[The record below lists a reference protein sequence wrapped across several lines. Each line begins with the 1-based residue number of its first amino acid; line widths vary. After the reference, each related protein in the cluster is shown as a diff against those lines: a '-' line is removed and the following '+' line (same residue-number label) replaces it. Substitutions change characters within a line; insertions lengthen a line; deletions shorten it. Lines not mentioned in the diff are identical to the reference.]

1 MDLAIKEEK
10 IPSGGIADFI
20 YTDEELQTLENQEVE
35 QEFGKGGIAQFK
47 EVGKKIATYG
57 RYGDDTVAHVE
68 TGELIVPRALIEN
81 NPELK
86 ESIFSHLKE
95 LGVKDPERYVVGT
108 KKNSIN
114 PDTGLPEFFLKKL
127 FKSVS
132 KGISSIGKGVSRA
145 LGGVGKA
152 LKKVAP
158 IVLPMVLAATP
169 LGPIYGAALGS
180 GISTLMQ
187 GGDLGDAVKSAAL
200 AGGVGAI
207 YSGASSAMAGKG
219 FGAGISADL
228 ASPGA
233 RFDQLSLTDPFKSFQ
248 PSTSVDAPLS
258 NVKKADID
266 VTVGKDNFGEFD
278 PLVPKKPTMY
288 ESLKSGASKVG
299 DYIMPDKKSFVDVLK
314 EKNIDPLKA
323 TEAQIKVAKEIASK
337 EGPGFLRRFGPSAGL
352 AGLALYAGGAFDA
365 PEQEKLNIPISGM
378 ELFKQNPD
386 LYRVANMTP
395 RRATRKDETEK
406 ERDFIYEPYKFKD
419 PSVFYAANGG
429 LAALGRSIGSKLGDT
444 IQPKIKEIPGFLNEV
459 ESMAESRF
467 GVDISNP
474 VPPGFGEVRTLPAM
488 PLGNAGGIQLGS
500 SGPATTIM
508 TGLPS
513 NLGFGAINPDGSD
526 TYPNTDVSP
535 AYLPIDQGEGI
546 DQFGKPMPTNQQV
559 GPAMTDE
566 ERLNML
572 KSAFGQGVSQSGT
585 GAFGGGGAR
594 QSGLQN
600 FITGIGALGLAEGGD
615 VFPRRNGGI
624 GPNEGTPGKDSVRA
638 MLMPGEF
645 VMTTDAVRGLGN
657 GDLNTGIKNMY
668 SVMSKLEKKGKAMA

>member
-35 QEFGKGGIAQFK
+35 QEFGKDGIAQFK

-95 LGVKDPERYVVGT
+95 LGVEDPERYVVGT

-233 RFDQLSLTDPFKSFQ
+233 RFDQLSLTDPFKSFT
-248 PSTSVDAPLS
+248 PTDTSSL
-258 NVKKADID
+258 VKKQATADLRGVEDQIIPKGGKQLPEAKGTLD
-266 VTVGKDNFGEFD
+266 TVSDYMFRGGK
-278 PLVPKKPTMY
+278 
-288 ESLKSGASKVG
+288 SKSEIIAAQDLAEQK
-299 DYIMPDKKSFVDVLK
+299 YLA
-314 EKNIDPLKA
+314 NAKA
-323 TEAQIKVAKEIASK
+323 KGFAPTEAGIKAARANA
-337 EGPGFLRRFGPSAGL
+337 GPGFLTKFGPSAGL

-365 PEQEKLNIPISGM
+365 PEQDKLNIPISGM

-406 ERDFIYEPYKFKD
+406 ERDFIYEPYRFKD
-419 PSVFYAANGG
+419 PSVFYARQGG
-429 LAALGRSIGSKLGDT
+429 LAALGSTINQKLQEPAGLKA
-444 IQPKIKEIPGFLNEV
+444 QEIPNFLKEV
-459 ESMAESRF
+459 ETMTEAKF
-467 GVDISNP
+467 GIDIPSL
-474 VPPGFGEVRTLPAM
+474 GER
-488 PLGNAGGIQLGS
+488 PLGLGMPQIPREITNPSLGGIRMGS
-500 SGPATTIM
+500 SGPATTILE
-508 TGLPS
+508 GLPS
-513 NLGFGAINPDGSD
+513 NFG
-526 TYPNTDVSP
+526 DVFQ
-535 AYLPIDQGEGI
+535 AYMPMDQGEGI
-546 DQFGKPMPTNQQV
+546 DQFGKPMPTNEQT

-572 KSAFGQGVSQSGT
+572 KSAFGQGVSQSSA

>member
-20 YTDEELQTLENQEVE
+20 YTDEELQNLENQEVE
-35 QEFGKGGIAQFK
+35 QEFGKDGIAQFK

-95 LGVKDPERYVVGT
+95 LGVEDPERYVVGT

-145 LGGVGKA
+145 LSGVGKA

-207 YSGASSAMAGKG
+207 YSGASGAIAGKG
-219 FGAGISADL
+219 FGTGVSEAL

-233 RFDQLSLTDPFKSFQ
+233 RFEQLSLTDPFKSFQ
-248 PSTSVDAPLS
+248 PTPSKVDIQKLDPI
-258 NVKKADID
+258 KTADID

-337 EGPGFLRRFGPSAGL
+337 EGPGILRRFGPTAGL
-352 AGLALYAGGAFDA
+352 AGLGLYAAGAFDA
-365 PEQEKLNIPISGM
+365 PEQDKLNIPISGM

-386 LYRVANMTP
+386 LYRIANLTP

-419 PSVFYAANGG
+419 PSVFYARQGG
-429 LAALGRSIGSKLGDT
+429 LAALGSTINQKLQEPAGMKA
-444 IQPKIKEIPGFLNEV
+444 QEIPNFLKEV
-459 ESMAESRF
+459 ETMTETKF
-467 GVDISNP
+467 GIDIPS
-474 VPPGFGEVRTLPAM
+474 FGERPSGLGM
-488 PLGNAGGIQLGS
+488 PQIPRELTTPGLGGIRLGS
-500 SGPATTIM
+500 SGPATTIIE
-508 TGLPS
+508 GLPKS
-513 NLGFGAINPDGSD
+513 DFPDIFQ
-526 TYPNTDVSP
+526 
-535 AYLPIDQGEGI
+535 AYMPIDQGEGI
-546 DQFGKPMPTNQQV
+546 DQFGKPMPTNEQT
-559 GPAMTDE
+559 GPAMTDD

-572 KSAFGQGVSQSGT
+572 KSAFGQGVSQSST

-600 FITGIGALGLAEGGD
+600 FITGIGALGLADGGD

>member
-95 LGVKDPERYVVGT
+95 LGVEDPERYVVGT

-158 IVLPMVLAATP
+158 IVLPIVLGATP

-219 FGAGISADL
+219 FGTGVSEAL

-233 RFDQLSLTDPFKSFQ
+233 RFQQLSLTDPFKSFT
-248 PSTSVDAPLS
+248 PTDTSNLVKNQVKSDLIGVDDQVIAKGGKTPTFYDKTKEFMFGGPDVTPADILKLENPNIDLS
-258 NVKKADID
+258 KVNKNSALYLDAVKKA
-266 VTVGKDNFGEFD
+266 
-278 PLVPKKPTMY
+278 KK
-288 ESLKSGASKVG
+288 AS
-299 DYIMPDKKSFVDVLK
+299 
-314 EKNIDPLKA
+314 
-323 TEAQIKVAKEIASK
+323 
-337 EGPGFLRRFGPSAGL
+337 PGFLRKYGPTAGL

-386 LYRVANMTP
+386 LYRIANLTP

-419 PSVFYAANGG
+419 PNVFYLRQGG
-429 LAALGRSIGSKLGDT
+429 LAALGSTINQKLQEPAGLKA
-444 IQPKIKEIPGFLNEV
+444 QEIPNFLKEV
-459 ESMAESRF
+459 ETMTETKF
-467 GVDISNP
+467 GIDI
-474 VPPGFGEVRTLPAM
+474 PGFGERPSGLGM
-488 PLGNAGGIQLGS
+488 PQIPRELTTPGLGGIRLGS

-508 TGLPS
+508 EGLPS
-513 NLGFGAINPDGSD
+513 NSG
-526 TYPNTDVSP
+526 DVFQ
-535 AYLPIDQGEGI
+535 AYMPIDQGEGI
-546 DQFGKPMPTNQQV
+546 DQFGKPMPTNEQT

>member
-86 ESIFSHLKE
+86 ESIFSHLKQ
-95 LGVKDPERYVVGT
+95 LGVEDPERYVVGT

-145 LGGVGKA
+145 LSGVGKA

-233 RFDQLSLTDPFKSFQ
+233 RFQQLSLTDPFKSFT
-248 PSTSVDAPLS
+248 PTETSTNLLNKTGDVSFKDTGEVFTSADDVALNKLKSTNLQKTPTFYDKTKEFMFGGPDVTPADILKAENPNIDLSKVNKNSALYLDA
-258 NVKKADID
+258 VKKA
-266 VTVGKDNFGEFD
+266 KDASPGIIR
-278 PLVPKKPTMY
+278 KYGPT
-288 ESLKSGASKVG
+288 
-299 DYIMPDKKSFVDVLK
+299 
-314 EKNIDPLKA
+314 
-323 TEAQIKVAKEIASK
+323 
-337 EGPGFLRRFGPSAGL
+337 AGL

-386 LYRVANMTP
+386 LYRIANLTP

-474 VPPGFGEVRTLPAM
+474 VPAGFGQMRTLPA
-488 PLGNAGGIQLGS
+488 PNIS
-500 SGPATTIM
+500 ISPDFFRTATTQETKPGEAGYYDAVQM
-508 TGLPS
+508 YEPL
-513 NLGFGAINPDGSD
+513 
-526 TYPNTDVSP
+526 
-535 AYLPIDQGEGI
+535 DQGDGV
-546 DQFGKPMPTNQQV
+546 DQFGNMIPTIDEAEDQNM
-559 GPAMTDE
+559 GPPLIDDE
-566 ERLNML
+566 RFNML
-572 KSAFGQGVSQSGT
+572 KSAFGQGVTQSGT
-585 GAFGGGGAR
+585 GAFGAGGAR

-645 VMTTDAVRGLGN
+645 VMTTDAVKGLGN

>member
-57 RYGDDTVAHVE
+57 RYGDDTVAHLE

-95 LGVKDPERYVVGT
+95 LGVEDPERYVVGT

-145 LGGVGKA
+145 LSGVGKA

-228 ASPGA
+228 ANPGA

-248 PSTSVDAPLS
+248 PTASKVDIQKLDPI
-258 NVKKADID
+258 KTADID

-278 PLVPKKPTMY
+278 PLIPKGGKQLPKPKGTLDTVSDYMFRGG
-288 ESLKSGASKVG
+288 KS
-299 DYIMPDKKSFVDVLK
+299 KSEIIAAQDLAEQK
-314 EKNIDPLKA
+314 YLANAKA
-323 TEAQIKVAKEIASK
+323 KGFAPTEAGIKAARADA
-337 EGPGFLRRFGPSAGL
+337 GPGFLTKFGPTAGL

-365 PEQEKLNIPISGM
+365 PEQDKLNIPISGM

-386 LYRVANMTP
+386 LYRIANLTP

-406 ERDFIYEPYKFKD
+406 ERDFIYEPYRFKD
-419 PSVFYAANGG
+419 PSIFYARQGG
-429 LAALGRSIGSKLGDT
+429 LAALGSTINQKLQEPAGMKA
-444 IQPKIKEIPGFLNEV
+444 QEIPSFLKEV
-459 ESMAESRF
+459 ETMTEAKF
-467 GVDISNP
+467 GIDIPSL
-474 VPPGFGEVRTLPAM
+474 GER
-488 PLGNAGGIQLGS
+488 PLGLGMPQIPREITNPSLGGIRLGS
-500 SGPATTIM
+500 SGPATTILE
-508 TGLPS
+508 GLPKS
-513 NLGFGAINPDGSD
+513 DFG
-526 TYPNTDVSP
+526 DVFQ
-535 AYLPIDQGEGI
+535 AYMPIDQGEGI
-546 DQFGKPMPTNQQV
+546 DQFGKPMPTNEQT
-559 GPAMTDE
+559 GPAMTDD

-572 KSAFGQGVSQSGT
+572 KSAFGQGVSQSSA

-600 FITGIGALGLAEGGD
+600 FITGIGALGLADGGD

>member
-95 LGVKDPERYVVGT
+95 LGVEDPERYVVGT

-114 PDTGLPEFFLKKL
+114 PNTGLPEFFLKKL

-132 KGISSIGKGVSRA
+132 KGVSSIGKGVSRA

-207 YSGASSAMAGKG
+207 YSGASGAIAGKG
-219 FGAGISADL
+219 FGTGVSEAL

-233 RFDQLSLTDPFKSFQ
+233 RFDQLSLSDPFKSFQ
-248 PSTSVDAPLS
+248 PTPSKVDIQKLDPI
-258 NVKKADID
+258 KTADID

-288 ESLKSGASKVG
+288 ENLKSGASKVG

-337 EGPGFLRRFGPSAGL
+337 QGPGFLRRYGPTAGL

-365 PEQEKLNIPISGM
+365 PEQKKLNIPISGM

-444 IQPKIKEIPGFLNEV
+444 IQPKIKEIPSFLNEV

-467 GVDISNP
+467 GVDISSP
-474 VPPGFGEVRTLPAM
+474 VPPGFGEVRTFPAM
-488 PLGNAGGIQLGS
+488 PLRNTGGIQLGS
-500 SGPATTIM
+500 SGPATTIIE
-508 TGLPS
+508 GLPKS
-513 NLGFGAINPDGSD
+513 DFPDIFQ
-526 TYPNTDVSP
+526 
-535 AYLPIDQGEGI
+535 AYMPIDQGEGI
-546 DQFGKPMPTNQQV
+546 DQFGKPMPTNEQT

-572 KSAFGQGVSQSGT
+572 KSAFGQGVSQSSA

>member
-95 LGVKDPERYVVGT
+95 LGVEDPERYVVGT

-132 KGISSIGKGVSRA
+132 KGISSIGKGVSKA

-233 RFDQLSLTDPFKSFQ
+233 RFEQLSLTDPFKSFQ
-248 PSTSVDAPLS
+248 PTPSKVDIQKLDPI
-258 NVKKADID
+258 KTADID

-278 PLVPKKPTMY
+278 PLVPKKPTIY
-288 ESLKSGASKVG
+288 DNLKSGASKFG

-337 EGPGFLRRFGPSAGL
+337 EGPGFLRRFGPTAGL
-352 AGLALYAGGAFDA
+352 AGLGLYAGGAFDA
-365 PEQEKLNIPISGM
+365 PDQKKLNIPISGM

-386 LYRVANMTP
+386 LYRIANLTP

-406 ERDFIYEPYKFKD
+406 DRDFIYEPYKFKD

-459 ESMAESRF
+459 ESMAENRF

-474 VPPGFGEVRTLPAM
+474 VPAGFGQMRALPHRIGPKLPGDFLATATTQDTKPGEAGYSDAVQMYM
-488 PLGNAGGIQLGS
+488 PL
-500 SGPATTIM
+500 
-508 TGLPS
+508 
-513 NLGFGAINPDGSD
+513 
-526 TYPNTDVSP
+526 
-535 AYLPIDQGEGI
+535 DQGDGV
-546 DQFGKPMPTNQQV
+546 DQFGNMIPTI
-559 GPAMTDE
+559 DE
-566 ERLNML
+566 AEDQNMGSPLIDDERFNML
-572 KSAFGQGVSQSGT
+572 KSAFGQGVTQSGT
-585 GAFGGGGAR
+585 GAFGAGGAR

>member
-20 YTDEELQTLENQEVE
+20 YTDEELQNLENQEVE
-35 QEFGKGGIAQFK
+35 QEFGKDGIAQFK

-95 LGVKDPERYVVGT
+95 LGVEDPERYVVGT

-145 LGGVGKA
+145 LSGVGKA

-233 RFDQLSLTDPFKSFQ
+233 RFEQLSLTDPFKSFQ
-248 PSTSVDAPLS
+248 PTPSKVDIQKLDPI
-258 NVKKADID
+258 KTADID

-337 EGPGFLRRFGPSAGL
+337 EGPGFLRRYGPTAGL
-352 AGLALYAGGAFDA
+352 AGLGLYAAGAFDA
-365 PEQEKLNIPISGM
+365 PEQDKLNIPISGM

-386 LYRVANMTP
+386 LYRIANLTP

-419 PSVFYAANGG
+419 PNVFYLRQGG
-429 LAALGRSIGSKLGDT
+429 LAALGSTINQKLQEPAGMKA
-444 IQPKIKEIPGFLNEV
+444 QEIPSFLKEV
-459 ESMAESRF
+459 ETMTETKF
-467 GVDISNP
+467 GIDIPSL
-474 VPPGFGEVRTLPAM
+474 GER
-488 PLGNAGGIQLGS
+488 PLGLGMPQIPRELTTPGLGGIRLGS

-508 TGLPS
+508 EGLPS
-513 NLGFGAINPDGSD
+513 NSG
-526 TYPNTDVSP
+526 DVFQ
-535 AYLPIDQGEGI
+535 AYMPIDQGEGI
-546 DQFGKPMPTNQQV
+546 DQFGKPMPTNEQT
-559 GPAMTDE
+559 GPAMTDD

-600 FITGIGALGLAEGGD
+600 FITGIGALGLADGGD

>member
-20 YTDEELQTLENQEVE
+20 YTDEELQTLEDQEVE

-95 LGVKDPERYVVGT
+95 LGVEDPERYVVGT

-145 LGGVGKA
+145 LSGVGKA

-169 LGPIYGAALGS
+169 LGPIYGAALGA

-207 YSGASSAMAGKG
+207 YSGASGAIAGKG
-219 FGAGISADL
+219 FGTGVSEAL

-233 RFDQLSLTDPFKSFQ
+233 RFEQLSLTDPFKSFTPTETSTNLLNKTGDVSFKDTGEVFTSADDVALSKLKSANLEKS
-248 PSTSVDAPLS
+248 PSFFDKTKDFMF
-258 NVKKADID
+258 
-266 VTVGKDNFGEFD
+266 GKDATQTEIFAKAGE
-278 PLVPKKPTMY
+278 LQKNAAAEGLTLSSKQALEMAKKELAP
-288 ESLKSGASKVG
+288 S
-299 DYIMPDKKSFVDVLK
+299 
-314 EKNIDPLKA
+314 
-323 TEAQIKVAKEIASK
+323 
-337 EGPGFLRRFGPSAGL
+337 FLRKYGPTAGL

-365 PEQEKLNIPISGM
+365 PEQDKLNIPISGM

-419 PSVFYAANGG
+419 PSIFYARQGG
-429 LAALGRSIGSKLGDT
+429 LAALGSTINQKLQEPAGMKA
-444 IQPKIKEIPGFLNEV
+444 QEIPNFLKEV
-459 ESMAESRF
+459 ETMTETKF
-467 GVDISNP
+467 GIDIPS
-474 VPPGFGEVRTLPAM
+474 FGERPSGLGM
-488 PLGNAGGIQLGS
+488 PQIPRELTTPGLGGIRLGS
-500 SGPATTIM
+500 SGPATTIIE
-508 TGLPS
+508 GLPKS
-513 NLGFGAINPDGSD
+513 DFPDIFQ
-526 TYPNTDVSP
+526 
-535 AYLPIDQGEGI
+535 AYMPIDQGEGI
-546 DQFGKPMPTNQQV
+546 DQFGKPMPTNEQT
-559 GPAMTDE
+559 GPAMTDD

-572 KSAFGQGVSQSGT
+572 KSAFGQGVSQSST

-600 FITGIGALGLAEGGD
+600 FITGIGALGLADGGD